1 MADDSHNTD
10 VGARY
15 AHALFELADAQ
26 GRLGAVEGDLK
37 GLEQARAGNKDFARL
52 LASPAF
58 TAEDKGKG
66 LTAIA
71 QAASVDPLTA
81 KFLGVI
87 AHNGRAAAL
96 PAMAKAF
103 AALAAKKRGAVAAEV
118 TTAAPL
124 SEEQQKGLAAAL
136 RQSLG
141 QDPEMTVRVDP
152 ALLGGIKVRVGS
164 RLYDASL
171 KTRLDQLSAALVR
184 A

>member
-1 MADDSHNTD
+1 MADDSKNTD
-10 VGARY
+10 VGERY
-15 AHALFELADAQ
+15 AQALFELADAQ
-26 GRLGAVEGDLK
+26 AKLPAVEGDLK
-37 GLEQARAGNKDFARL
+37 GLEQARAENRDFGRL
-52 LASPAF
+52 LTSPAY
-58 TAEDKGKG
+58 TAEDKGRG
-66 LTAIA
+66 LTAVA
-71 QAASVDPLTA
+71 KAAGVDPLTA

-87 AHNGRAAAL
+87 AHNGRASAL

-124 SEEQQKGLAAAL
+124 SEAQQKGVAAAL

-141 QDPEMTVRVDP
+141 RDPEITVRVDP

-171 KTRLDQLSAALVR
+171 KTRLDQLASALAR